1 MYTQRTK
8 CTVRISK
15 LVLYSVTDLHNDANF
30 SLIRLGSILASI
42 ERTRLL
48 AQSITYRCVRS
59 FVRNR
64 LALNTSGEFGWKPQ
78 NRIAKK
84 RKRNAIKLIWNE
96 FEAKSMH
103 VCYARL
109 LIAHGIFVWHVTENN
124 RKLSSRIELHVY
136 IHAIIIYFIAN
147 YWYN

>member
-48 AQSITYRCVRS
+48 AQSVCAHLLETGSHSTHQVS
-59 FVRNR
+59 LVGNR
-64 LALNTSGEFGWKPQ
+64 
-78 NRIAKK
+78 
-84 RKRNAIKLIWNE
+84 
-96 FEAKSMH
+96 
-103 VCYARL
+103 
-109 LIAHGIFVWHVTENN
+109 
-124 RKLSSRIELHVY
+124 RIELRKKEKEMQ
-136 IHAIIIYFIAN
+136 
-147 YWYN
+147 